1 MKKILTV
8 LFSIVCIVTNIDA
21 QTITANSI
29 AQNLVKQGEEFVVTV
44 NISKCDLSCFAQ
56 YCQQLPE
63 GFTAQEINGGS
74 DNANFYFEKNK
85 VLFQWYKLP
94 INRENVVL
102 KFSVKVQDTLKTGK
116 YQIPGYFTYQIN
128 NKLGYVETLSDI
140 EITTK

>member
-8 LFSIVCIVTNIDA
+8 LFSIVCAITSVNA
-21 QTITANSI
+21 QTITANSTT
-29 AQNLVKQGEEFVVTV
+29 QNSVKQGEQFVVTI

-56 YCQQLPE
+56 YSQQLPE

-94 INRENVVL
+94 VNREYVTL
-102 KFSVKVQDTLKTGK
+102 KYNITVNDTLKAGK
-116 YQIPGYFTYQIN
+116 YQLPGYFTYQIN
-128 NKLGYVETLSDI
+128 NRLGYVETQSEI
-140 EITTK
+140 EVTQK